1 MTLKECYEEME
12 GDFED
17 VTSRLRTNERIQ
29 KFLLKVL
36 DDKSFDLLLKS
47 IEAEDWE
54 EAFRAAHTLKGVCQ
68 NLAITRLYKS
78 VSPLSDS
85 LREGKRDSELLPM
98 LKQVE
103 KDYEHITKCIKSYR
117 RDDSRKTRQW
127 EAASLCN
134 AQYDYSYRKHGQRQC
149 GRIFRRGTR
158 NGRNFRECKAFGRY
172 SYRYVCDM

>member
-103 KDYEHITKCIKSYR
+103 KDYEHITKCIKR
-117 RDDSRKTRQW
+117 LEK
-127 EAASLCN
+127 E
-134 AQYDYSYRKHGQRQC
+134 K
-149 GRIFRRGTR
+149 
-158 NGRNFRECKAFGRY
+158 E
-172 SYRYVCDM
+172 